1 MSSNSLSWENGQEA
15 CRSNGGDL
23 ASFETEAEVK
33 AVKKMLLS
41 HKNHEISNLGID
53 QEMHFIMLGQR
64 RRFDRW
70 LPEDFF
76 IGGFTDDVEKGAWF
90 WTSGASLTQDVP
102 QWGTRGK
109 ARGPKCVRLEL
120 RAFWNILNWSSD
132 DCQRVLNYLCEIQ
145 MPPSS

>member
-1 MSSNSLSWENGQEA
+1 MDITVE
-15 CRSNGGDL
+15 
-23 ASFETEAEVK
+23 K
-33 AVKKMLLS
+33 ALGKLDSMATLMRTDPCF
-41 HKNHEISNLGID
+41 NH
-53 QEMHFIMLGQR
+53 
-64 RRFDRW
+64 
-70 LPEDFF
+70 P
-76 IGGFTDDVEKGAWF
+76 DDVEKGAWF

-102 QWGTRGK
+102 QWGIRGK